1 MKGCMKMR
9 YLSEVILFCAIMLA
23 VSGCEKKKT
32 PEELAAEEDAKW
44 RKGQLE
50 KAGKYFRQLAEKYP
64 DSANATEAKAKGEAI
79 TRELAPPVKK

>member
-9 YLSEVILFCAIMLA
+9 YLSEVILFCAIA
-23 VSGCEKKKT
+23 FVVSGCEKKKT

-50 KAGKYFRQLAEKYP
+50 KAGKYYRQLAEKYP
-64 DSANATEAKAKGEAI
+64 DSINAAEAKAKGEAI
-79 TRELAPPVKK
+79 ARELAPPKK